1 MTRCKIMELYILPDE
16 KCIYNIH
23 TKIQAM
29 DIDDRISESWKMDR
43 YGKQMT
49 ENTLENQVYRFIIE
63 QNLLKAGDAC
73 IVGVSGGADSIC
85 LLTVLAGLQEKMKLK
100 LYAVHVNHM
109 IRGTEADADEAYVE
123 AYCKGLGIPCDSYH
137 IDVPQLA
144 KEQKLA
150 EEEAGRNARYDAFAR
165 TADKYGIT
173 DYKVAVAHNKN
184 DVAETVLLNMVRGT
198 GIAGMAGIPVK
209 RDRIVRPLLS
219 CTRTEIEAYLEQKG
233 IQYCTDSTNL
243 ENDYARNKI
252 RNQVLPALSDVN
264 AQAAVHISQVA
275 SYATMYDAYVTK
287 QTEHFLDAHMEI
299 RKQTGKGVAYVLEIG
314 KLREQDELIE
324 DLAILELIG
333 RVSGGRKDI
342 GQNHVREVKKLYQ
355 SAAGS
360 RIMLPHGGM
369 VYQNYGYL
377 YFETATGKECNADWQ
392 ETVIEGAGE
401 YILPGMGRM
410 KIEIFEKTVHLD
422 LTKKEYTK
430 FADYDRIQ
438 NGITIRKY
446 MENDY
451 MVITADGSTKKINRL
466 FSSCKIPVAERS
478 QIPLVASGHDIIWAV
493 GVRLSEKYKVQPDT
507 KRVICLEY
515 TPEGENEDE
524 RADQSHDI

>member
-1 MTRCKIMELYILPDE
+1 
-16 KCIYNIH
+16 
-23 TKIQAM
+23 
-29 DIDDRISESWKMDR
+29 
-43 YGKQMT
+43 MT
-49 ENTLENQVYRFIIE
+49 ENTLEEQIYQFIKE
-63 QNLLKAGDAC
+63 QNLLEAGDNC

-85 LLTVLAGLQEKMKLK
+85 LLTVLAGLREKMELK

-109 IRGTEADADEAYVE
+109 IRGTEADADESYVTE
-123 AYCKGLGIPCDSYH
+123 YCKKLGIPCDCYH

-144 KEQKLA
+144 KEQKLT
-150 EEEAGRNARYDAFAR
+150 EEEAGRNARYEAFSQ
-165 TADKYGIT
+165 TADRYGLS

-219 CTRTEIEAYLEQKG
+219 CTRPEIEAYLEQQG

-252 RNQVLPALSDVN
+252 RNQVIPALN
-264 AQAAVHISQVA
+264 EINTQAAAHISQTA
-275 SYATMYDAYVTK
+275 AYAAMYDTYVTK
-287 QTEHFLDAHMEI
+287 QVGHFLDEHMEI
-299 RKQTGKGVAYVLEIG
+299 RKQTGKTDAYVLEIVR
-314 KLREQDELIE
+314 LREQDELIE

-355 SAAGS
+355 AAAGS

-377 YFETATGKECNADWQ
+377 CFEKVAEVARDVDRQ
-392 ETVIEGAGE
+392 EIVIKGAGE

-410 KIEIFEKTVHLD
+410 KIEIFEKSVHLD

-451 MVITADGSTKKINRL
+451 MVIASDGSTKKINRL
-466 FSSCKIPVAERS
+466 FSSCKIPVAERL

-493 GVRLSEKYKVQPDT
+493 GVRLSEKYKVRPDT

-515 TPEGENEDE
+515 IPEGENEDE